1 MRNTTKRI
9 IALVLVAFMVAACM
23 AVGVSAAEPKVT
35 VNVLTGS
42 VEVSADALAKL
53 ADGNRAADAT
63 AFSDANLVGFKNTGF
78 THTDGVDAAV
88 EATVEIIADLGEEK
102 VVSGVY
108 LDCFKDSNSMIAVP
122 SVLFYVSADGV
133 DYYCLNNEARP
144 SSKDDAEELKVVTLA
159 NDSTRAAVKARYI
172 KAVATFKNGWIFVS
186 EIGINEPT
194 AEQAAEAQT
203 LVGTYPVLDSTLAE
217 KSIGL
222 FNAADGEMNLAEN
235 GMKNCQIIIGKY
247 DEAAKAY
254 KMTRN
259 TVNPWPDGNS
269 GTVTLADDELLL
281 AISTGGNLADG
292 VMFSTAKWIA
302 RGLGEGWFTLS
313 DDTVN
318 FYPASHT
325 FAGAPVEES
334 SEEPSEEPSK
344 EEPKPGTKTKN
355 AAAGKSYVVEGAS
368 ADSYLDNGSKLTD
381 GALPESASY
390 SDPAIVGL
398 VSNSDF
404 YKENGF
410 SQVTID
416 LGAETKLTGFAAYIS
431 NLKDAGVAAASSVI
445 YEYSVDG
452 TNFTEIGEGSYDVD
466 IATEAGVTAKN
477 TIDADVS
484 ARYVR
489 VKFVAGEGVWMMV
502 SEIEAFTTVSGGTT
516 EPTSDSGIIALAV
529 VASLA
534 AAGAVIIKKYR

>member
-1 MRNTTKRI
+1 MKKLLAILLALTLAVSLCAVCVFADDEADDNTVKAKNIT
-9 IALVLVAFMVAACM
+9 F
-23 AVGVSAAEPKVT
+23 VSE
-35 VNVLTGS
+35 
-42 VEVSADALAKL
+42 
-53 ADGNRAADAT
+53 
-63 AFSDANLVGFKNTGF
+63 
-78 THTDGVDAAV
+78 DGVVNAV
-88 EATVEIIADLGEEK
+88 PQGGSDLTALIDGDTVAGASAFATKGIVLFQNTHSSTAGEYPEFSLVVELEKTATITGAVISLYEEA
-102 VVSGVY
+102 
-108 LDCFKDSNSMIAVP
+108 NSMIGVP
-122 SVLFYVSADGV
+122 ANGQVTVSYSDDGEDYDLLGEV
-133 DYYCLNNEARP
+133 DLKCLDSNNDWNTNARTIQVETCDVNFDEIFSAKFVKFTFAYGDSP
-144 SSKDDAEELKVVTLA
+144 FKNDPKVIWEWMGL
-159 NDSTRAAVKARYI
+159 SEISVKA
-172 KAVATFKNGWIFVS
+172 
-186 EIGINEPT
+186 E
-194 AEQAAEAQT
+194 
-203 LVGTYPVLDSTLAE
+203 
-217 KSIGL
+217 
-222 FNAADGEMNLAEN
+222 DGSSVVV
-235 GMKNCQIIIGKY
+235 
-247 DEAAKAY
+247 D
-254 KMTRN
+254 
-259 TVNPWPDGNS
+259 P
-269 GTVTLADDELLL
+269 
-281 AISTGGNLADG
+281 
-292 VMFSTAKWIA
+292 
-302 RGLGEGWFTLS
+302 
-313 DDTVN
+313 
-318 FYPASHT
+318 
-325 FAGAPVEES
+325 
-334 SEEPSEEPSK
+334 SEEPSKEEPSK

-398 VSNSDF
+398 ISSSDF

-452 TNFTEIGEGSYDVD
+452 TDFTEIGEGSYDVD

-502 SEIEAFTTVSGGTT
+502 SEIEAYTTVSGTT

-534 AAGAVIIKKYR
+534 AAGAVIIKKSR

>member
-1 MRNTTKRI
+1 MKKLLAILLALTLAVSLCAVCVFADDEADDNTVKAKNIT
-9 IALVLVAFMVAACM
+9 F
-23 AVGVSAAEPKVT
+23 VSE
-35 VNVLTGS
+35 
-42 VEVSADALAKL
+42 
-53 ADGNRAADAT
+53 
-63 AFSDANLVGFKNTGF
+63 
-78 THTDGVDAAV
+78 DGVVNAVPQGGSDLTALIDGDTVAGASSFATKGIVLFCNTHATNAGEYPEFSLVVELEKAATITGAV
-88 EATVEIIADLGEEK
+88 ISLYEEA
-102 VVSGVY
+102 
-108 LDCFKDSNSMIAVP
+108 NSMIGVP
-122 SVLFYVSADGV
+122 ANGQVTVSYSDDGEDYDLLGEV
-133 DYYCLNNEARP
+133 DLECLDSNNDWETSARTIQVETCDVNFDEIFSAKFVKFTFTYGDSP
-144 SSKDDAEELKVVTLA
+144 FDDAKVIWEWMGL
-159 NDSTRAAVKARYI
+159 SEISVKAED
-172 KAVATFKNGWIFVS
+172 G
-186 EIGINEPT
+186 
-194 AEQAAEAQT
+194 
-203 LVGTYPVLDSTLAE
+203 STVVV
-217 KSIGL
+217 
-222 FNAADGEMNLAEN
+222 D
-235 GMKNCQIIIGKY
+235 
-247 DEAAKAY
+247 
-254 KMTRN
+254 
-259 TVNPWPDGNS
+259 
-269 GTVTLADDELLL
+269 
-281 AISTGGNLADG
+281 
-292 VMFSTAKWIA
+292 
-302 RGLGEGWFTLS
+302 
-313 DDTVN
+313 
-318 FYPASHT
+318 
-325 FAGAPVEES
+325 
-334 SEEPSEEPSK
+334 PSEEPSK
-344 EEPKPGTKTKN
+344 EEPSKEDPKPGTTTKN

-431 NLKDAGVAAASSVI
+431 NLKDAGVAAASSII

-502 SEIEAFTTVSGGTT
+502 SEIEAYTTVSGGKPTT

-534 AAGAVIIKKYR
+534 AAGAVIIKKSR

>member
-1 MRNTTKRI
+1 MKKLLAILLALTLAVSLCAVCVFADDEADDNTVKAKNIT
-9 IALVLVAFMVAACM
+9 F
-23 AVGVSAAEPKVT
+23 VSE
-35 VNVLTGS
+35 
-42 VEVSADALAKL
+42 
-53 ADGNRAADAT
+53 
-63 AFSDANLVGFKNTGF
+63 
-78 THTDGVDAAV
+78 DGVVNAV
-88 EATVEIIADLGEEK
+88 PQGGSDLTALIDGDTVAGASAFATKGIVLFQNTHSSTAGEYPEFSLVVELEKTATITGALISLYEEA
-102 VVSGVY
+102 
-108 LDCFKDSNSMIAVP
+108 NSMIGVP
-122 SVLFYVSADGV
+122 ANGQVTVSYSDDGEDYDLLGEV
-133 DYYCLNNEARP
+133 DLKCLDSNNDWNTNARTIQVETCDVNFDEIFSAKFVKFTFAYGDSP
-144 SSKDDAEELKVVTLA
+144 FKNDPKVIWEWMGL
-159 NDSTRAAVKARYI
+159 SEISVKA
-172 KAVATFKNGWIFVS
+172 
-186 EIGINEPT
+186 E
-194 AEQAAEAQT
+194 
-203 LVGTYPVLDSTLAE
+203 
-217 KSIGL
+217 
-222 FNAADGEMNLAEN
+222 DG
-235 GMKNCQIIIGKY
+235 
-247 DEAAKAY
+247 
-254 KMTRN
+254 
-259 TVNPWPDGNS
+259 
-269 GTVTLADDELLL
+269 
-281 AISTGGNLADG
+281 
-292 VMFSTAKWIA
+292 
-302 RGLGEGWFTLS
+302 
-313 DDTVN
+313 
-318 FYPASHT
+318 
-325 FAGAPVEES
+325 S
-334 SEEPSEEPSK
+334 SVVVDPSEEPSK
-344 EEPKPGTKTKN
+344 EEPSKEDPKPGTKTKN

-398 VSNSDF
+398 ISSSDF

-502 SEIEAFTTVSGGTT
+502 SEIEAYTTVSGGKPT

-534 AAGAVIIKKYR
+534 AAGAVIIKKSR

>member
-1 MRNTTKRI
+1 MKKLLAI
-9 IALVLVAFMVAACM
+9 LLALTL
-23 AVGVSAAEPKVT
+23 AVSLCAVCVFADDEADDKTVKAKNITFVSE
-35 VNVLTGS
+35 
-42 VEVSADALAKL
+42 
-53 ADGNRAADAT
+53 
-63 AFSDANLVGFKNTGF
+63 
-78 THTDGVDAAV
+78 DGVVNAV
-88 EATVEIIADLGEEK
+88 PQGGSDLTALIDGDTVAGASAFATKGIVLFQNTHSTTAGEYPEFSLVVELEKTATITGAVISLYEEA
-102 VVSGVY
+102 
-108 LDCFKDSNSMIAVP
+108 NSMIGVP
-122 SVLFYVSADGV
+122 ANGQVTVSYSDDGEDYDLLGEV
-133 DYYCLNNEARP
+133 DLKCLDSNNDWNTNARTIQVETCDVNFDEIFSAKFVKFTFTYGDSP
-144 SSKDDAEELKVVTLA
+144 FDDAKVIWEWMGL
-159 NDSTRAAVKARYI
+159 SEISVKA
-172 KAVATFKNGWIFVS
+172 
-186 EIGINEPT
+186 E
-194 AEQAAEAQT
+194 
-203 LVGTYPVLDSTLAE
+203 
-217 KSIGL
+217 
-222 FNAADGEMNLAEN
+222 DG
-235 GMKNCQIIIGKY
+235 
-247 DEAAKAY
+247 
-254 KMTRN
+254 
-259 TVNPWPDGNS
+259 
-269 GTVTLADDELLL
+269 
-281 AISTGGNLADG
+281 
-292 VMFSTAKWIA
+292 
-302 RGLGEGWFTLS
+302 
-313 DDTVN
+313 
-318 FYPASHT
+318 
-325 FAGAPVEES
+325 S
-334 SEEPSEEPSK
+334 SVVVDPSKEEPSK
-344 EEPKPGTKTKN
+344 EEPSKEDPKPGTKTKN

-534 AAGAVIIKKYR
+534 AAGAVIIKKSR

>member
-1 MRNTTKRI
+1 MKKLLAILLALTLAVSLCAVCVFADDEADDNTVKAKNIT
-9 IALVLVAFMVAACM
+9 F
-23 AVGVSAAEPKVT
+23 VSE
-35 VNVLTGS
+35 
-42 VEVSADALAKL
+42 
-53 ADGNRAADAT
+53 
-63 AFSDANLVGFKNTGF
+63 
-78 THTDGVDAAV
+78 DGVVNAV
-88 EATVEIIADLGEEK
+88 PQGGSDLTALIDGDTVAGASAFATKGIVLFQNTHSTTAGEYPEFSLVVELEKTATITGAVISLYEEA
-102 VVSGVY
+102 
-108 LDCFKDSNSMIAVP
+108 NSMIGVP
-122 SVLFYVSADGV
+122 ANGQVTVSYSDDGEDYDLLGEV
-133 DYYCLNNEARP
+133 DLKCLDSNNDWNTNARTIQVETCDVNFDEIFSAKFVKFTFAYGDSP
-144 SSKDDAEELKVVTLA
+144 FKNDPKVIWEWMGLTEI
-159 NDSTRAAVKARYI
+159 SVKA
-172 KAVATFKNGWIFVS
+172 
-186 EIGINEPT
+186 E
-194 AEQAAEAQT
+194 
-203 LVGTYPVLDSTLAE
+203 
-217 KSIGL
+217 
-222 FNAADGEMNLAEN
+222 DGSSVVV
-235 GMKNCQIIIGKY
+235 
-247 DEAAKAY
+247 D
-254 KMTRN
+254 
-259 TVNPWPDGNS
+259 P
-269 GTVTLADDELLL
+269 
-281 AISTGGNLADG
+281 
-292 VMFSTAKWIA
+292 
-302 RGLGEGWFTLS
+302 
-313 DDTVN
+313 
-318 FYPASHT
+318 
-325 FAGAPVEES
+325 
-334 SEEPSEEPSK
+334 SEEPSKEEPSK

-452 TNFTEIGEGSYDVD
+452 TAFTEIGEGSYDVD

-502 SEIEAFTTVSGGTT
+502 SEIEAFTTVSGTT

-534 AAGAVIIKKYR
+534 AAGAVIIKKSR

>member
-1 MRNTTKRI
+1 MKKLLAILLALTLAVSLCAVCVFADDEADDNTVKAKNIT
-9 IALVLVAFMVAACM
+9 F
-23 AVGVSAAEPKVT
+23 VSE
-35 VNVLTGS
+35 
-42 VEVSADALAKL
+42 
-53 ADGNRAADAT
+53 
-63 AFSDANLVGFKNTGF
+63 
-78 THTDGVDAAV
+78 DGVVNAV
-88 EATVEIIADLGEEK
+88 PQGGSDLTALIDGDTVAGASAFATKGIVLFQNTHSSTAGEYPEFSLIVELEKTATITGAVISLYEEA
-102 VVSGVY
+102 
-108 LDCFKDSNSMIAVP
+108 NSMIGVP
-122 SVLFYVSADGV
+122 ANGQVTVSYSDDGEDYDLLGEV
-133 DYYCLNNEARP
+133 DLKCLDSNNDWNTNARTIQVETCDVNFDEIFSAKFVKFTFAYGDSP
-144 SSKDDAEELKVVTLA
+144 FKNDPKVIWEWMGLTEI
-159 NDSTRAAVKARYI
+159 SVKA
-172 KAVATFKNGWIFVS
+172 
-186 EIGINEPT
+186 E
-194 AEQAAEAQT
+194 
-203 LVGTYPVLDSTLAE
+203 
-217 KSIGL
+217 
-222 FNAADGEMNLAEN
+222 DGSS
-235 GMKNCQIIIGKY
+235 
-247 DEAAKAY
+247 
-254 KMTRN
+254 
-259 TVNPWPDGNS
+259 V
-269 GTVTLADDELLL
+269 VDD
-281 AISTGGNLADG
+281 
-292 VMFSTAKWIA
+292 
-302 RGLGEGWFTLS
+302 
-313 DDTVN
+313 
-318 FYPASHT
+318 P
-325 FAGAPVEES
+325 
-334 SEEPSEEPSK
+334 SEEPSKEEPSK

-502 SEIEAFTTVSGGTT
+502 SEIEAYTTVSGTT

-534 AAGAVIIKKYR
+534 AAGAVIIKKSR

>member
-1 MRNTTKRI
+1 MKKLLAILLALTLAVSLCAVCVFADDEADDNTVKAKNIT
-9 IALVLVAFMVAACM
+9 F
-23 AVGVSAAEPKVT
+23 VSE
-35 VNVLTGS
+35 
-42 VEVSADALAKL
+42 
-53 ADGNRAADAT
+53 
-63 AFSDANLVGFKNTGF
+63 
-78 THTDGVDAAV
+78 DGVVNAVPQGGSDLTALIDGDTVAGASSFATKGIVLFCNTHATNAGEYPEFSLVVELEKAATITGAV
-88 EATVEIIADLGEEK
+88 ISLYEEA
-102 VVSGVY
+102 
-108 LDCFKDSNSMIAVP
+108 NSMIGVP
-122 SVLFYVSADGV
+122 ANGQVTVSYSDDGEDYDLLGEV
-133 DYYCLNNEARP
+133 DLECLDSNNDWETSARTIQVETCDVNFDEIFSAKFVKFTFTYGDSP
-144 SSKDDAEELKVVTLA
+144 FDDAKVIWEWMGL
-159 NDSTRAAVKARYI
+159 SEISVKAED
-172 KAVATFKNGWIFVS
+172 G
-186 EIGINEPT
+186 
-194 AEQAAEAQT
+194 
-203 LVGTYPVLDSTLAE
+203 STVVV
-217 KSIGL
+217 
-222 FNAADGEMNLAEN
+222 D
-235 GMKNCQIIIGKY
+235 
-247 DEAAKAY
+247 
-254 KMTRN
+254 
-259 TVNPWPDGNS
+259 P
-269 GTVTLADDELLL
+269 
-281 AISTGGNLADG
+281 
-292 VMFSTAKWIA
+292 
-302 RGLGEGWFTLS
+302 
-313 DDTVN
+313 
-318 FYPASHT
+318 
-325 FAGAPVEES
+325 
-334 SEEPSEEPSK
+334 SEEPSKEEPSKEEPSK
-344 EEPKPGTKTKN
+344 EEPKPGTTTKN

-431 NLKDAGVAAASSVI
+431 NLKDAGVAAASSII

-502 SEIEAFTTVSGGTT
+502 SEIEAYTTVSGGKPTT

-534 AAGAVIIKKYR
+534 AAGAVIIKKSR

>member
-1 MRNTTKRI
+1 MKKLLAILLALTLAVSLCAVCVFADDEADDNTVKAKNIT
-9 IALVLVAFMVAACM
+9 F
-23 AVGVSAAEPKVT
+23 VSE
-35 VNVLTGS
+35 
-42 VEVSADALAKL
+42 
-53 ADGNRAADAT
+53 
-63 AFSDANLVGFKNTGF
+63 
-78 THTDGVDAAV
+78 DGVVNAV
-88 EATVEIIADLGEEK
+88 PQGGSDLTALIDGDTVAGASAFATKGIVLFQNTHSSTAGEYPEFSLVVELEKTATITGAVISLYEEA
-102 VVSGVY
+102 
-108 LDCFKDSNSMIAVP
+108 NSMIGVP
-122 SVLFYVSADGV
+122 ANGQVTVSYSDDGEDYDLLGEV
-133 DYYCLNNEARP
+133 DLKCLDSNNDWNTNARTIQVETCDVNFDEIFSAKFVKFTFAYGDSP
-144 SSKDDAEELKVVTLA
+144 FKNDPKVIWEWMGL
-159 NDSTRAAVKARYI
+159 SEISVKA
-172 KAVATFKNGWIFVS
+172 
-186 EIGINEPT
+186 E
-194 AEQAAEAQT
+194 
-203 LVGTYPVLDSTLAE
+203 
-217 KSIGL
+217 
-222 FNAADGEMNLAEN
+222 DG
-235 GMKNCQIIIGKY
+235 
-247 DEAAKAY
+247 
-254 KMTRN
+254 
-259 TVNPWPDGNS
+259 
-269 GTVTLADDELLL
+269 
-281 AISTGGNLADG
+281 
-292 VMFSTAKWIA
+292 
-302 RGLGEGWFTLS
+302 
-313 DDTVN
+313 
-318 FYPASHT
+318 
-325 FAGAPVEES
+325 S
-334 SEEPSEEPSK
+334 SVVVDPSEEPSK
-344 EEPKPGTKTKN
+344 EEPSKEDPKPGTKTKN

-398 VSNSDF
+398 ISSSDF

-502 SEIEAFTTVSGGTT
+502 SEIEAFTTVSGTT

-534 AAGAVIIKKYR
+534 AAGAVIIKKSR

>member
-1 MRNTTKRI
+1 MKKLLAILLALTLAVSLCAVCVFADDEADDNTVKAKNIT
-9 IALVLVAFMVAACM
+9 F
-23 AVGVSAAEPKVT
+23 VSE
-35 VNVLTGS
+35 
-42 VEVSADALAKL
+42 
-53 ADGNRAADAT
+53 
-63 AFSDANLVGFKNTGF
+63 
-78 THTDGVDAAV
+78 DGVVNAV
-88 EATVEIIADLGEEK
+88 PQGGSDLTALIDGDTVAGASAFATKGIVLFQNTHSSTAGEYPEFSLIVELEKTATITGAVISLYEEA
-102 VVSGVY
+102 
-108 LDCFKDSNSMIAVP
+108 NSMIGVP
-122 SVLFYVSADGV
+122 ANGQVTVSYSDDGEDYDLLGEV
-133 DYYCLNNEARP
+133 DLKCLDSNNDWNTNARTIQVETCDVNFDEIFSAKFVKFTFAYGDSP
-144 SSKDDAEELKVVTLA
+144 FKNDPKVIWEWMGL
-159 NDSTRAAVKARYI
+159 SEISVKA
-172 KAVATFKNGWIFVS
+172 
-186 EIGINEPT
+186 E
-194 AEQAAEAQT
+194 
-203 LVGTYPVLDSTLAE
+203 
-217 KSIGL
+217 
-222 FNAADGEMNLAEN
+222 DG
-235 GMKNCQIIIGKY
+235 
-247 DEAAKAY
+247 
-254 KMTRN
+254 
-259 TVNPWPDGNS
+259 
-269 GTVTLADDELLL
+269 
-281 AISTGGNLADG
+281 
-292 VMFSTAKWIA
+292 
-302 RGLGEGWFTLS
+302 
-313 DDTVN
+313 
-318 FYPASHT
+318 
-325 FAGAPVEES
+325 S
-334 SEEPSEEPSK
+334 SVVVDPSEEPSK
-344 EEPKPGTKTKN
+344 EEPSKEDPKPGTKTKN

-398 VSNSDF
+398 ISSSDF

-502 SEIEAFTTVSGGTT
+502 SEIEAFTTVSGTT

-534 AAGAVIIKKYR
+534 AAGAVIIKKSR

>member
-1 MRNTTKRI
+1 MKKLLAILLALTLAVSLCAVCVFADDEADDNTVKAKNIT
-9 IALVLVAFMVAACM
+9 F
-23 AVGVSAAEPKVT
+23 VSE
-35 VNVLTGS
+35 
-42 VEVSADALAKL
+42 
-53 ADGNRAADAT
+53 
-63 AFSDANLVGFKNTGF
+63 
-78 THTDGVDAAV
+78 DGVVNAV
-88 EATVEIIADLGEEK
+88 PQGGSDLTALIDGDTVAGASAFATKGIVLFQNTHSSTAGEYPEFSLIVELEKTATITGAVISLYEEA
-102 VVSGVY
+102 
-108 LDCFKDSNSMIAVP
+108 NSMIGVP
-122 SVLFYVSADGV
+122 ANGQVTVSYSDDGEDYDLLGEV
-133 DYYCLNNEARP
+133 DLKCLDSNNDWNTNARTIQVETCDVNFDEIFSAKFVKFTFAYGDSP
-144 SSKDDAEELKVVTLA
+144 FKNDPKVIWEWMGL
-159 NDSTRAAVKARYI
+159 SEISVKA
-172 KAVATFKNGWIFVS
+172 
-186 EIGINEPT
+186 E
-194 AEQAAEAQT
+194 
-203 LVGTYPVLDSTLAE
+203 
-217 KSIGL
+217 
-222 FNAADGEMNLAEN
+222 DGSSVVV
-235 GMKNCQIIIGKY
+235 
-247 DEAAKAY
+247 D
-254 KMTRN
+254 
-259 TVNPWPDGNS
+259 P
-269 GTVTLADDELLL
+269 
-281 AISTGGNLADG
+281 
-292 VMFSTAKWIA
+292 
-302 RGLGEGWFTLS
+302 
-313 DDTVN
+313 
-318 FYPASHT
+318 
-325 FAGAPVEES
+325 
-334 SEEPSEEPSK
+334 SEEPSKEEPSK

-398 VSNSDF
+398 ISSSDF

-477 TIDADVS
+477 TINADVS

-502 SEIEAFTTVSGGTT
+502 SEIEAFTTVSGTT

-534 AAGAVIIKKYR
+534 AAGAVIIKKSR

>member
-1 MRNTTKRI
+1 MKKLLAILLALTLAVSLCAVCVFADDEADDNTVKAKNIT
-9 IALVLVAFMVAACM
+9 F
-23 AVGVSAAEPKVT
+23 VSE
-35 VNVLTGS
+35 
-42 VEVSADALAKL
+42 
-53 ADGNRAADAT
+53 
-63 AFSDANLVGFKNTGF
+63 
-78 THTDGVDAAV
+78 DGVVNAV
-88 EATVEIIADLGEEK
+88 PQGGSDLTALIDGDTVAGASAFATKGIVLFQNTHSSTAGEYPEFSLVVELEKTTTITGAVISLYEEA
-102 VVSGVY
+102 
-108 LDCFKDSNSMIAVP
+108 NSMIGVP
-122 SVLFYVSADGV
+122 ANGQVTVSYSDDGEDYDLLGEV
-133 DYYCLNNEARP
+133 DLKCLDSNNDWNTNARTIQVETCDVNFDEIFSAKFVKFTFAYGDSP
-144 SSKDDAEELKVVTLA
+144 FKNDPKVIWEWMGL
-159 NDSTRAAVKARYI
+159 SEISVKA
-172 KAVATFKNGWIFVS
+172 
-186 EIGINEPT
+186 E
-194 AEQAAEAQT
+194 
-203 LVGTYPVLDSTLAE
+203 
-217 KSIGL
+217 
-222 FNAADGEMNLAEN
+222 DG
-235 GMKNCQIIIGKY
+235 
-247 DEAAKAY
+247 
-254 KMTRN
+254 
-259 TVNPWPDGNS
+259 
-269 GTVTLADDELLL
+269 
-281 AISTGGNLADG
+281 
-292 VMFSTAKWIA
+292 
-302 RGLGEGWFTLS
+302 
-313 DDTVN
+313 
-318 FYPASHT
+318 
-325 FAGAPVEES
+325 S
-334 SEEPSEEPSK
+334 SVVVDPSEEPSK
-344 EEPKPGTKTKN
+344 EEPSKEESKPGTTTKN

-398 VSNSDF
+398 ISSSDF

-502 SEIEAFTTVSGGTT
+502 SEIEAFTTVSGTT

-534 AAGAVIIKKYR
+534 AAGAVIIKKSR

>member
-1 MRNTTKRI
+1 MKKLLAILLALTLAVSLCAVCVFADDEADDNTVKAKNIT
-9 IALVLVAFMVAACM
+9 F
-23 AVGVSAAEPKVT
+23 VSE
-35 VNVLTGS
+35 
-42 VEVSADALAKL
+42 
-53 ADGNRAADAT
+53 
-63 AFSDANLVGFKNTGF
+63 
-78 THTDGVDAAV
+78 DGVVNAV
-88 EATVEIIADLGEEK
+88 PQGGSDLTALIDGDTVAGASAFATKGIVLFQNTHSSTAGEYPEFSLVVELEKTATITGAVISLYEEA
-102 VVSGVY
+102 
-108 LDCFKDSNSMIAVP
+108 NSMIGVP
-122 SVLFYVSADGV
+122 ANGQVTVSYSDDGEDYDLLGEV
-133 DYYCLNNEARP
+133 DLKCLDSNNDWNTNARTIQVETCDVNFDEIFSAKFVKFTFAYGDSP
-144 SSKDDAEELKVVTLA
+144 FKNDPKVIWEWMGL
-159 NDSTRAAVKARYI
+159 SEISVKA
-172 KAVATFKNGWIFVS
+172 
-186 EIGINEPT
+186 E
-194 AEQAAEAQT
+194 
-203 LVGTYPVLDSTLAE
+203 
-217 KSIGL
+217 
-222 FNAADGEMNLAEN
+222 DG
-235 GMKNCQIIIGKY
+235 
-247 DEAAKAY
+247 
-254 KMTRN
+254 
-259 TVNPWPDGNS
+259 
-269 GTVTLADDELLL
+269 
-281 AISTGGNLADG
+281 
-292 VMFSTAKWIA
+292 
-302 RGLGEGWFTLS
+302 
-313 DDTVN
+313 
-318 FYPASHT
+318 
-325 FAGAPVEES
+325 S
-334 SEEPSEEPSK
+334 SVVVDPSEEPSK
-344 EEPKPGTKTKN
+344 EEPSKEESKPGTTTKN

-398 VSNSDF
+398 ISSSDF

-502 SEIEAFTTVSGGTT
+502 SEIEAFTTVSGTT

-534 AAGAVIIKKYR
+534 AAGAVIIKKSR

>member
-1 MRNTTKRI
+1 MKKLLAILLALTLAVSLCAVCVFADDEADDNTVKAKNIT
-9 IALVLVAFMVAACM
+9 F
-23 AVGVSAAEPKVT
+23 VSE
-35 VNVLTGS
+35 
-42 VEVSADALAKL
+42 
-53 ADGNRAADAT
+53 
-63 AFSDANLVGFKNTGF
+63 
-78 THTDGVDAAV
+78 DGVVNAV
-88 EATVEIIADLGEEK
+88 PQGGSDLTALIDGDTVAGASAFATKGIVLFQNTHSSTAGEYPEFSLVVELEKTATITGAVISLYEEA
-102 VVSGVY
+102 
-108 LDCFKDSNSMIAVP
+108 NSMIGVP
-122 SVLFYVSADGV
+122 ANGQVTVSYSDDGEDYDLLGEV
-133 DYYCLNNEARP
+133 DLKCLDSNNDWNTNARTIQVETCDVNFDEIFSAKFVKFTFAYGDSP
-144 SSKDDAEELKVVTLA
+144 FKNDPKVIWEWMGL
-159 NDSTRAAVKARYI
+159 SEISVKAED
-172 KAVATFKNGWIFVS
+172 G
-186 EIGINEPT
+186 
-194 AEQAAEAQT
+194 
-203 LVGTYPVLDSTLAE
+203 ST
-217 KSIGL
+217 
-222 FNAADGEMNLAEN
+222 
-235 GMKNCQIIIGKY
+235 
-247 DEAAKAY
+247 
-254 KMTRN
+254 
-259 TVNPWPDGNS
+259 V
-269 GTVTLADDELLL
+269 V
-281 AISTGGNLADG
+281 
-292 VMFSTAKWIA
+292 V
-302 RGLGEGWFTLS
+302 
-313 DDTVN
+313 V
-318 FYPASHT
+318 
-325 FAGAPVEES
+325 
-334 SEEPSEEPSK
+334 PSEEPSK
-344 EEPKPGTKTKN
+344 EEPSKEDPKPGTKTKN

-410 SQVTID
+410 SQATID

-502 SEIEAFTTVSGGTT
+502 SEIEAYTTVSGTT

-534 AAGAVIIKKYR
+534 AAGAVIIKKSR

>member
-1 MRNTTKRI
+1 MKKLLAILLALTLAVSLCAVCVFADDEADDNTVKAKNIT
-9 IALVLVAFMVAACM
+9 F
-23 AVGVSAAEPKVT
+23 VSE
-35 VNVLTGS
+35 
-42 VEVSADALAKL
+42 
-53 ADGNRAADAT
+53 
-63 AFSDANLVGFKNTGF
+63 
-78 THTDGVDAAV
+78 DGVVNAV
-88 EATVEIIADLGEEK
+88 PQGGSDLTALIDGDTVAGASAFATKGIVLFQNTHSSTAGEYPEFSLVVELEKTATITGAVISLYEEA
-102 VVSGVY
+102 
-108 LDCFKDSNSMIAVP
+108 NSMIGVP
-122 SVLFYVSADGV
+122 ANGQVTVSYSDDGEDYDLLGEV
-133 DYYCLNNEARP
+133 DLKCLDSNNDWNTNARTIQVETCDVNFDEIFSAKFVKFTFAYGDSP
-144 SSKDDAEELKVVTLA
+144 FKNDPKVIWEWMGL
-159 NDSTRAAVKARYI
+159 SEISVKA
-172 KAVATFKNGWIFVS
+172 
-186 EIGINEPT
+186 E
-194 AEQAAEAQT
+194 
-203 LVGTYPVLDSTLAE
+203 
-217 KSIGL
+217 
-222 FNAADGEMNLAEN
+222 DGSSVVV
-235 GMKNCQIIIGKY
+235 
-247 DEAAKAY
+247 D
-254 KMTRN
+254 
-259 TVNPWPDGNS
+259 P
-269 GTVTLADDELLL
+269 
-281 AISTGGNLADG
+281 
-292 VMFSTAKWIA
+292 
-302 RGLGEGWFTLS
+302 
-313 DDTVN
+313 
-318 FYPASHT
+318 
-325 FAGAPVEES
+325 
-334 SEEPSEEPSK
+334 SEEPSKEEPSK

-398 VSNSDF
+398 ISSSDF

-431 NLKDAGVAAASSVI
+431 NLKDAGVAAASSII

-502 SEIEAFTTVSGGTT
+502 SEIEAYTTVSGTT

-534 AAGAVIIKKYR
+534 AAGAVIIKKSR

>member
-1 MRNTTKRI
+1 MI
-9 IALVLVAFMVAACM
+9 
-23 AVGVSAAEPKVT
+23 GVPANGQVT
-35 VNVLTGS
+35 VS
-42 VEVSADALAKL
+42 YSD
-53 ADGNRAADAT
+53 DGEDY
-63 AFSDANLVGFKNTGF
+63 DL
-78 THTDGVDAAV
+78 
-88 EATVEIIADLGEEK
+88 LGEVDLK
-102 VVSGVY
+102 C
-108 LDCFKDSNSMIAVP
+108 LDSNNDWNTNARTIQVETCD
-122 SVLFYVSADGV
+122 VNFDEIFSAKFVKFTFAYGDS
-133 DYYCLNNEARP
+133 P
-144 SSKDDAEELKVVTLA
+144 FDDAKVIWEWMGL
-159 NDSTRAAVKARYI
+159 SEISVKA
-172 KAVATFKNGWIFVS
+172 
-186 EIGINEPT
+186 E
-194 AEQAAEAQT
+194 
-203 LVGTYPVLDSTLAE
+203 
-217 KSIGL
+217 
-222 FNAADGEMNLAEN
+222 DGSSVVV
-235 GMKNCQIIIGKY
+235 
-247 DEAAKAY
+247 D
-254 KMTRN
+254 
-259 TVNPWPDGNS
+259 P
-269 GTVTLADDELLL
+269 
-281 AISTGGNLADG
+281 
-292 VMFSTAKWIA
+292 
-302 RGLGEGWFTLS
+302 
-313 DDTVN
+313 
-318 FYPASHT
+318 
-325 FAGAPVEES
+325 
-334 SEEPSEEPSK
+334 SEEPSKEEPSK

-398 VSNSDF
+398 ISSSDF

-502 SEIEAFTTVSGGTT
+502 SEIEAYTTVSGGTT

-534 AAGAVIIKKYR
+534 AAGAVIIKKSR

>member
-1 MRNTTKRI
+1 MKKLLAILLALTLAVSLCAVCVFADDEADDNTVKAKNIT
-9 IALVLVAFMVAACM
+9 F
-23 AVGVSAAEPKVT
+23 VSE
-35 VNVLTGS
+35 
-42 VEVSADALAKL
+42 
-53 ADGNRAADAT
+53 
-63 AFSDANLVGFKNTGF
+63 
-78 THTDGVDAAV
+78 DGVVNAV
-88 EATVEIIADLGEEK
+88 PQGGSDLTALIDGDTVAGASAFATKGIVLFQNTHSSTAGEYPEFSLIVELEKTATITGAVISLYEEA
-102 VVSGVY
+102 
-108 LDCFKDSNSMIAVP
+108 NSMIGVP
-122 SVLFYVSADGV
+122 ANGQVTVSYSDDGEDYDLLGEV
-133 DYYCLNNEARP
+133 DLKCLDSNNDWNTNARTIQVETCDVNFDEIFSAKFVKFTFAYGDSP
-144 SSKDDAEELKVVTLA
+144 FKNDPKVIWEWMGL
-159 NDSTRAAVKARYI
+159 SEISVKA
-172 KAVATFKNGWIFVS
+172 
-186 EIGINEPT
+186 E
-194 AEQAAEAQT
+194 
-203 LVGTYPVLDSTLAE
+203 
-217 KSIGL
+217 
-222 FNAADGEMNLAEN
+222 DGSSVVV
-235 GMKNCQIIIGKY
+235 
-247 DEAAKAY
+247 D
-254 KMTRN
+254 
-259 TVNPWPDGNS
+259 P
-269 GTVTLADDELLL
+269 
-281 AISTGGNLADG
+281 
-292 VMFSTAKWIA
+292 
-302 RGLGEGWFTLS
+302 
-313 DDTVN
+313 
-318 FYPASHT
+318 
-325 FAGAPVEES
+325 
-334 SEEPSEEPSK
+334 SEEPSKEEPSK

-398 VSNSDF
+398 ISSSDF

-431 NLKDAGVAAASSVI
+431 NLKDAGVAAASSII

-502 SEIEAFTTVSGGTT
+502 SEIEAFTTVSGTT

-534 AAGAVIIKKYR
+534 AAGAVIIKKSR